1 MKLLLIVNPSAS
13 SVTPR
18 SQVLI
23 QRALSRDHDVELAET
38 TRRNHA
44 TRFAEDAAQRGFD
57 GAVVLGGD
65 GTLNE
70 AANGLIGSDTAL
82 IPLPGGSTNVF
93 ARSLGL
99 PDDPLIA
106 AGVVADALEQGLV
119 ERIGLGAVNDR
130 YFLFHAGVGFDAAV
144 VEQVERRSDLKR
156 YLSHP
161 LFVYAAIKTWFRHFD
176 RSKPHFEVLFGTDRP
191 VDGYFTICMNTNP
204 YTYLGSIPLDVAPEA
219 TLDRALTVVTM
230 TSLRVDRIIGL
241 AVDALTGNG
250 LHQSSRIDYRPD
262 VTDVVLRSDRPFPY
276 QVDGDFLGYVDEL
289 RFSHHPESLLLVR
302 PDRLTPQP

>member
-23 QRALSRDHDVELAET
+23 QRALSRNHHVELAET

-99 PDDPLIA
+99 PDDPLESA
-106 AGVVADALEQGLV
+106 EVVLEALEEGLV
-119 ERIGLGAVNDR
+119 DNIGLGVVNDR

-176 RSKPHFEVLFGTDRP
+176 RSTPHFEVDFGTGAYP
-191 VDGYFTICMNTNP
+191 VDGYFTIAMNTNP
-204 YTYLGSIPLDVAPEA
+204 YTYLGSIPLNVAPEA
-219 TLDRALTVVTM
+219 TLDRALTVVTV
-230 TSLRVDRIIGL
+230 TSLRVDHILRL
-241 AVDALTGNG
+241 AGDALTGDG
-250 LHQSSRIDYRPD
+250 LHKSSRVDYRVD
-262 VTDVVLRSDRPFPY
+262 TSAVVLRSDRPFPY
-276 QVDGDFLGYVDEL
+276 QVDGDYLGRVNEL
-289 RFSHHPESLLLVR
+289 RFSHEPEALKLVR
-302 PDRLTPQP
+302 PDQLTH

>member
-23 QRALSRDHDVELAET
+23 QRALNRHHDVELAET
-38 TRRNHA
+38 TRRDHA
-44 TRFAEDAAQRGFD
+44 TRFATDAAQRGFD

-99 PDDPLIA
+99 PDDPLEA
-106 AGVVADALEQGLV
+106 VEATLEALDGDSI
-119 ERIGLGAVNDR
+119 ERIGLGCVNDR
-130 YFLFHAGVGFDAAV
+130 YFLFHAGIGFDAAV

-176 RSKPHFEVLFGTDRP
+176 RTQPHFEVVFGEDRP
-191 VDGYFTICMNTNP
+191 VSGFFTLCMNTNP
-204 YTYLGSIPLDVAPEA
+204 YTYLGSIPLDIAPEA
-219 TLDRALTVVTM
+219 TLDRALTVVTVK
-230 TSLRVDRIIGL
+230 SLRLDHILRL
-241 AVDALTGNG
+241 AVDALTGSG
-250 LHQSSRIDYRPD
+250 LRSSRHIDYRPD
-262 VTDVVLRSDRPFPY
+262 VERVTLRSERPFPY
-276 QVDGDFLGYVDEL
+276 QVDGDWLGQVTSLE
-289 RFSHHPESLLLVR
+289 FSHKPDALMLVR
-302 PDRLTPQP
+302 PPST